1 MKYCVKC
8 GNELADDAVICPKCG
23 CATELYNAS
32 ESKENNDKALKKIA
46 LIFMIIST
54 VGGGLALIPLIWM
67 LPMTLSY
74 SKKIKNEESVSMG
87 FKVCTLL
94 FVNMIPGILMLCAKD

>member
-54 VGGGLALIPLIWM
+54 VVGGLALIPLIWM

-74 SKKIKNEESVSMG
+74 SKK
-87 FKVCTLL
+87 
-94 FVNMIPGILMLCAKD
+94 

>member
-8 GNELADDAVICPKCG
+8 GNELVDDAVICPKCG

-54 VGGGLALIPLIWM
+54 VVGGLALIPLIWM

-74 SKKIKNEESVSMG
+74 SKKNKE
-87 FKVCTLL
+87 
-94 FVNMIPGILMLCAKD
+94 